1 MDQKTE
7 PVSPSRCNITM
18 STLSFV
24 FVTLIPLVLAGPQ
37 FKHFYY
43 KSWNVPNFFS
53 EYYPPRLLIHEDL
66 RGRKINV
73 TEMITPRVDDKRNE
87 RSSLLRCVSLTDRSS
102 SRSGLLPSIAGVD
115 PPPVVSPYI
124 VGGHEVRAHSAPFIA
139 SLYLGDQHFCGGS
152 LVTPRHVVTAAHCV
166 APLSDFKIRTRLRV
180 RLGKHDR
187 TEDRE
192 PGEEVRRVVRV
203 VKHPGFKP
211 APQFWNDIAVL
222 TLDSD
227 VPFR

>member
-1 MDQKTE
+1 
-7 PVSPSRCNITM
+7 M
-18 STLSFV
+18 STLS

-37 FKHFYY
+37 FYY
-43 KSWNVPNFFS
+43 KTWNVPYISS
-53 EYYPPRLLIHEDL
+53 EYYLPRLLIHEDL

-73 TEMITPRVDDKRNE
+73 TETITPRVYDQRNE
-87 RSSLLRCVSLTDRSS
+87 RSSLLRCVPLTGR

-187 TEDRE
+187 TKNRE
-192 PGEEVRRVVRV
+192 SGEEVRRVVRV

-211 APQFWNDIAVL
+211 APHFWNDIAVL

>member
-1 MDQKTE
+1 M
-7 PVSPSRCNITM
+7 
-18 STLSFV
+18 
-24 FVTLIPLVLAGPQ
+24 
-37 FKHFYY
+37 
-43 KSWNVPNFFS
+43 
-53 EYYPPRLLIHEDL
+53 IHEDP
-66 RGRKINV
+66 RGRKLNV
-73 TEMITPRVDDKRNE
+73 TEMITPRVDDQRNE
-87 RSSLLRCVSLTDRSS
+87 RSSLLRCVSLTGRSS
-102 SRSGLLPSIAGVD
+102 ARSGLLPPIPGVD
-115 PPPVVSPYI
+115 PPGAVASPYI

-139 SLYLGDQHFCGGS
+139 SLYLGEQHFCGGS

-166 APLSDFKIRTRLRV
+166 APLSDLKIRTRLRV

-187 TEDRE
+187 TEVRE

-211 APQFWNDIAVL
+211 APHFWNDIAVL